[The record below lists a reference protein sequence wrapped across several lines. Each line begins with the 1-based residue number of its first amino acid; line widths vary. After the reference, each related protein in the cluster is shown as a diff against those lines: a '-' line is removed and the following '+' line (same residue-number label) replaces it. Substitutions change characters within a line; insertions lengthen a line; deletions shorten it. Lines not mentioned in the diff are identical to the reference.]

1 MLLVILGDPGAVNRV
16 DNMIVVTVNFHH
28 EHFIDPINYP
38 RVSEDGYWS
47 EKKKRGSLCK
57 AANAMKRIESFASPP
72 YFITLLNFK
81 CECILH
87 RSTVEPRYNEPLHN
101 EVLRVTNDFL

>member
-47 EKKKRGSLCK
+47 EKKER
-57 AANAMKRIESFASPP
+57 
-72 YFITLLNFK
+72 LLVQSSK
-81 CECILH
+81 CDETN
-87 RSTVEPRYNEPLHN
+87 RK
-101 EVLRVTNDFL
+101 LRQSALFHYPT